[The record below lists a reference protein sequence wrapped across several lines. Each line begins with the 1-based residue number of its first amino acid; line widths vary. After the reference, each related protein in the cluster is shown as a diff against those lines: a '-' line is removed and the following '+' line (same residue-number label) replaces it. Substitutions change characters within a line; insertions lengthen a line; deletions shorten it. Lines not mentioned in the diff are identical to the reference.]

1 MDQEAL
7 ESASPDPVKPRT
19 GSTRGFVFADLRG
32 PDPKF
37 SFVEAH
43 RTRFGTDAGEWSAG
57 AYACIEIFFE
67 ALRATASPAFTSA
80 QLREAA
86 RRYAVDTN
94 RRYETVVGNI
104 GFDENATTCA
114 SSWASTVSTRQL
126 PASPATGHWSRSRTT
141 DRRRSAD
148 GEAGAQRSGQRGIS
162 GPRHQPTKTMAPATK
177 TEMTVIS
184 II

>member
-1 MDQEAL
+1 M
-7 ESASPDPVKPRT
+7 
-19 GSTRGFVFADLRG
+19 ADLGHVETPYLVWDSMLDGPGDDDETYIGEVGVDLARNTYSSHAAP

-67 ALRATASPAFTSA
+67 ALRATASPAFTSG

-104 GFDENATTCA
+104 GFDENGDNLRQFVGIYRVDPSAA
-114 SSWASTVSTRQL
+114 GGAGDWALVKKQDYG
-126 PASPATGHWSRSRTT
+126 PAP
-141 DRRRSAD
+141 
-148 GEAGAQRSGQRGIS
+148 
-162 GPRHQPTKTMAPATK
+162 
-177 TEMTVIS
+177 
-184 II
+184 